1 MSYDNYIVVGQVLTT
16 HGIKGFL
23 TIKSY
28 TSTPRDIF
36 KYILYIKLESKIKK
50 IEIEDH
56 NFMPKKT
63 IMKIRGI
70 NTIEDCQIYI
80 GKELLVLKENL
91 PKVGEDEYY
100 WHDLIGSNV
109 INQDGIEL
117 GYIDDLFRSVEN
129 DILIIKKKNNAREI
143 FIPFLKDNIISFKEK
158 ILIVRWENEL

>member
-63 IMKIRGI
+63 IMKIEGV
-70 NTIEDCQIYI
+70 NNIEDCQSYI
-80 GKELLVLKENL
+80 GKELLVTFLK
-91 PKVGEDEYY
+91 
-100 WHDLIGSNV
+100 I
-109 INQDGIEL
+109 
-117 GYIDDLFRSVEN
+117 YIWWMEQLKR
-129 DILIIKKKNNAREI
+129 ILHLVLKKNALTKIE
-143 FIPFLKDNIISFKEK
+143 FYFL
-158 ILIVRWENEL
+158 LLRLRML